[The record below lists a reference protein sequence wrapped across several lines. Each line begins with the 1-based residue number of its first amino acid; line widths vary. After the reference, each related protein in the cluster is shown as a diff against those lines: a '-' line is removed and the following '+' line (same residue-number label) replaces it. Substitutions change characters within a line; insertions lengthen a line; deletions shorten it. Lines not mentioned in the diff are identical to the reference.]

1 MVSIKKPG
9 GFQKVKDQ
17 IRKQIRKL
25 VFRPVADDELLVST
39 NVLDSIAIVD
49 LAVALENESG
59 ITIPF
64 TDISKDNFDS
74 INLINQYLQSRGV
87 AVAD

>member
-1 MVSIKKPG
+1 
-9 GFQKVKDQ
+9 VKDQ